1 MIGPKNRFSSPLKD
15 DSPIIYWATKKIMTF
30 IDWITKE
37 AIFESTIALDAMAL
51 IAPDVPT
58 FRAKYF
64 LSKTPTP
71 IVDKYPSLAPKIIFV
86 SGFKPN
92 FVHILLLLFQPH
104 ILV

>member
-1 MIGPKNRFSSPLKD
+1 
-15 DSPIIYWATKKIMTF
+15 
-30 IDWITKE
+30 
-37 AIFESTIALDAMAL
+37 MAL

-86 SGFKPN
+86 
-92 FVHILLLLFQPH
+92 HILLLLFQPH